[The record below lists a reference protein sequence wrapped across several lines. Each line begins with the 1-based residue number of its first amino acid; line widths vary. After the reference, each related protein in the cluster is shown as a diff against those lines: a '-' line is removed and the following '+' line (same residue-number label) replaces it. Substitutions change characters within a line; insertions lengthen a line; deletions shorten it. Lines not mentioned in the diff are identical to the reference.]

1 MLKESM
7 DRYQDAVCA
16 REGGMDAL
24 RDRAMPTRRDS
35 RDLGGAADA
44 EVAPDVHR
52 DFYGELF
59 YSTI

>member
-1 MLKESM
+1 
-7 DRYQDAVCA
+7 
-16 REGGMDAL
+16 MDAL
-24 RDRAMPTRRDS
+24 SDRAMPTRRDS